1 MLNASSGGH
10 YIRPKLWLLV
20 VRRGSVRREA
30 CELQRDRATYH
41 VGLLLNELETPVAAF
56 SDVSSKAGV
65 KTITYLNTV
74 VRLRVGV

>member
-1 MLNASSGGH
+1 MASSSEKGF
-10 YIRPKLWLLV
+10 
-20 VRRGSVRREA
+20 GSKGSM
-30 CELQRDRATYH
+30 RASERQSDYH
-41 VGLLLNELETPVAAF
+41 VGLLLDELETPIAAF